1 VLISLHDRTPRPWDI
16 QQVRGAITRTK
27 HSGVHTFPKRRRQ
40 LRKTIFDEGFSRG
53 SNGVQRQA
61 TRVAHA
67 RKAAIHQEVTLV
79 ARRFCAI

>member
-1 VLISLHDRTPRPWDI
+1 VSTRSETPP
-16 QQVRGAITRTK
+16 ATAK
-27 HSGVHTFPKRRRQ
+27 
-40 LRKTIFDEGFSRG
+40 KTIFDEGFSRG

-67 RKAAIHQEVTLV
+67 RKAAIHHEVTLV

>member
-1 VLISLHDRTPRPWDI
+1 VS
-16 QQVRGAITRTK
+16 TRFRNAAGNCK
-27 HSGVHTFPKRRRQ
+27 
-40 LRKTIFDEGFSRG
+40 KTIFDEGFSRG

>member
-1 VLISLHDRTPRPWDI
+1 VS
-16 QQVRGAITRTK
+16 TRFRNAAGNCK
-27 HSGVHTFPKRRRQ
+27 
-40 LRKTIFDEGFSRG
+40 KTIFDEGFSRG

-79 ARRFCAI
+79 ARRSCAI